1 MASTMISA
9 SLSLHYGLSISCC
22 IFRSALSTLR
32 PSDPLSFSVLRHKPI
47 LLYFLYMHRGSDLVD
62 SVLQFHYA
70 ILHQKLTLHGALF
83 CSIQRRVS
91 YFLRHCRL
99 IPIFSPFL
107 FSSVIMLD
115 VFHRYLPFS
124 SFLCCNAL
132 CGEGFAI
139 LFSFIMPIFNL
150 TNLDHL
156 IRAGEIFQVLLSLG
170 ISNSQEHECYRSCF
184 CIN

>member
-1 MASTMISA
+1 MGSA
-9 SLSLHYGLSISCC
+9 FHVAFFERFYLPH
-22 IFRSALSTLR
+22 
-32 PSDPLSFSVLRHKPI
+32 DPLIPSAFPFFVTS

-62 SVLQFHYA
+62 SLLQFRYA

-91 YFLRHCRL
+91 YFLRHGRL

-115 VFHRYLPFS
+115 VFHRYLPFP

-150 TNLDHL
+150 TNLDHFDPRWRDFSSPVVFVWGFL
-156 IRAGEIFQVLLSLG
+156 IP
-170 ISNSQEHECYRSCF
+170 RSMKVTGPVF
-184 CIN
+184 V